1 MHEIFL
7 NTHFWR
13 RVRLRYV
20 KVTVIRRELKG
31 NAMTLLIVFVLL
43 AIGVSFLCSI
53 LEAVL
58 LSITPSFVE
67 AAEEDRPKLAE
78 KVRRLRADIDRPLA
92 AILSL
97 NTIAHTVG
105 ATGAGAQAAVVFD
118 DTGVGVF
125 SAFLTL
131 GILILSEI
139 IPKTLGATYWRAL
152 TPFTVRVLP
161 WLITA
166 QLPLVWMSQA
176 ITRFLT
182 RAKAD
187 SEISREEI
195 TALTTA
201 GQRLGV
207 VEEDETRVV
216 ANLFRLP
223 EIEAHEV
230 MTPRTVIEHVP
241 ARATVASAL
250 EGREAFPFSRL
261 LVTGETVDDV
271 QGFVL
276 TRDLLFAA
284 LRGDGER
291 PVADFSR
298 EILHV
303 SEDSDLDAL
312 FDLLMDHEAHIALV
326 VDGYGGT
333 AGLVT
338 MEDVLET
345 LLGTEIVD
353 EHDETV
359 DLRKVARSLARPRR
373 KQKDDSPAEQSAD
386 EG

>member
-1 MHEIFL
+1 
-7 NTHFWR
+7 
-13 RVRLRYV
+13 
-20 KVTVIRRELKG
+20 
-31 NAMTLLIVFVLL
+31 MTLLILFVVL

-67 AAEEDRPKLAE
+67 VAEQDRPNLAE
-78 KVRRLRADIDRPLA
+78 KLRRLRADIERPLA

-105 ATGAGAQAAVVFD
+105 ATGAGAQAAIVFN
-118 DTGVGVF
+118 DTGVGIF
-125 SAFLTL
+125 SALLTL

-139 IPKTLGATYWRAL
+139 VPKTLGATYWRAL

-161 WLITA
+161 WLITV

-182 RAKAD
+182 RGETDA
-187 SEISREEI
+187 EISREEI

-223 EIEAHEV
+223 QIEAREI
-230 MTPRTVIEHVP
+230 MTPRTVIEHAP
-241 ARATVASAL
+241 ADALVEATLAERDS
-250 EGREAFPFSRL
+250 FPFSRI
-261 LVTGETVDDV
+261 LVTGETIDEIK
-271 QGFVL
+271 GFAM

-284 LRGDGER
+284 LRGQENH
-291 PVADFSR
+291 PIADFTR
-298 EILHV
+298 DILRV
-303 SEDSDLDAL
+303 TETTDLDTL
-312 FDLLMDHEAHIALV
+312 FDLLVERDAHIALV
-326 VDGYGGT
+326 EDDYGGT

-338 MEDVLET
+338 LEDVLET

-353 EHDETV
+353 EHDEAV
-359 DLRKVARSLARPRR
+359 DLRKVAILRAKQRR
-373 KQKDDSPAEQSAD
+373 EQQD
-386 EG
+386 ETVTE

>member
-1 MHEIFL
+1 
-7 NTHFWR
+7 
-13 RVRLRYV
+13 
-20 KVTVIRRELKG
+20 
-31 NAMTLLIVFVLL
+31 MTLLVVFVLL

-58 LSITPSFVE
+58 LSITPSYVE
-67 AAEEDRPKLAE
+67 VAEKERPRLAE
-78 KVRRLRADIDRPLA
+78 KVRRLRADIERPLA

-105 ATGAGAQAAVVFD
+105 ATGAGAQAAVVFN

-125 SAFLTL
+125 SAVLTL
-131 GILILSEI
+131 AILILSEI

-152 TPFTVRVLP
+152 TPFAVRVLP

-182 RAKAD
+182 RTKAD
-187 SEISREEI
+187 AEISREEI

-201 GQRLGV
+201 GQRLGI

-216 ANLFRLP
+216 SNLFRMP
-223 EIEAHEV
+223 EIRASEV
-230 MTPRTVIEHVP
+230 MTPRTVVEHLP
-241 ARATVASAL
+241 AKATVSSAL

-261 LVTGETVDDV
+261 LVTGENADEV

-284 LRGDGER
+284 LRGEGDR
-291 PVADFSR
+291 PVADFVR
-298 EILHV
+298 EILRV
-303 SEDSDLDAL
+303 SENTDLDTL
-312 FDLLMDHEAHIALV
+312 FDQLMDRDAHIALV
-326 VDGYGGT
+326 EDDYGGT

-345 LLGTEIVD
+345 LLGAEIVD
-353 EHDETV
+353 EHDEATN
-359 DLRKVARSLARPRR
+359 LRTVARTLARQRR
-373 KQKDDSPAEQSAD
+373 EQKDASPAPSSKD
-386 EG
+386 PV